1 MTALKACVKRIFTD
15 IPIDKTSV
23 INAVIKGLSR
33 TDKPDIPA
41 LRRKIETLNAK
52 KRRAVDLMLD
62 GLITQQELIEQ
73 KSYYDS
79 IIEKLSQEI
88 SSDRSVF
95 ETDKIRKNAER
106 FLDFTSDPIW
116 LLVIRADYIH
126 GTLTV
131 YLKGIEKGFTT
142 CFTATGRGD
151 SYRVIT
157 GNTVRSQGIIPGT
170 MQVQKNYPISK

>member
-1 MTALKACVKRIFTD
+1 M
-15 IPIDKTSV
+15 PIDKTAV

-88 SSDRSVF
+88 SSDRSVSKRIKS
-95 ETDKIRKNAER
+95 EKTQ
-106 FLDFTSDPIW
+106 
-116 LLVIRADYIH
+116 
-126 GTLTV
+126 
-131 YLKGIEKGFTT
+131 KGFL
-142 CFTATGRGD
+142 
-151 SYRVIT
+151 I
-157 GNTVRSQGIIPGT
+157 SQAIRYG
-170 MQVQKNYPISK
+170 SWS

>member
-1 MTALKACVKRIFTD
+1 M
-15 IPIDKTSV
+15 
-23 INAVIKGLSR
+23 
-33 TDKPDIPA
+33 
-41 LRRKIETLNAK
+41 
-52 KRRAVDLMLD
+52 
-62 GLITQQELIEQ
+62 ITQQELIEQ

-131 YLKGIEKGFTT
+131 YLKGVEKGFTT
-142 CFTATGRGD
+142 SFTATGRGD

-157 GNTVRSQGIIPGT
+157 GNTVRTQGIIPGT
-170 MQVQKNYPISK
+170 MQVPKNWFHHDVNDKSIKKSAPDTFQVHFVLICRLFCFLFVAGYLAPTL